1 MFSSRHRIEKVGI
14 ILCTH
19 ALGRLVMRNLLV
31 MMLFLLPFLMADINV
46 PDGFTDPLDRRVLDT
61 STATGLSNHELA
73 AKKTEA
79 AAMVRWFEAKLRVVQ
94 GDLNRQIIESKFNIE
109 YLARLEGVTGSVP
122 EIRVV
127 EMRKEIAL
135 DKEET
140 SQLLG
145 YIQMAEADVA
155 AAKAR
160 LEFLQDY

>member
-1 MFSSRHRIEKVGI
+1 
-14 ILCTH
+14 
-19 ALGRLVMRNLLV
+19 MRNLLV
-31 MMLFLLPFLMADINV
+31 MMLLLLPFLMADSNV
-46 PDGFTDPLDRRVLDT
+46 LDGFTDPLDRRVLDT
-61 STATGLSNHELA
+61 TTATGLSNHELA
-73 AKKTEA
+73 AKRNEA

-109 YLARLEGVTGSVP
+109 YLARLEGITGSVP
-122 EIRVV
+122 EVRVV

-135 DKEET
+135 DKEKT

-160 LEFLQDY
+160 LEFLQDH